1 MRSNGQTVMMKLI
14 VTFRNFA
21 NAPKNCV
28 QRFEISQ
35 ALSPKRHLNHTV
47 VSVCVCVCPTKSTYC
62 IQAIHVMSEFQLFEI
77 VPTIQRCNG
86 RGFVTS
92 LVKFQ
97 VPFWQMVICCHVLA
111 VKCSCKDKMRTHH
124 NLEIP
129 NCTMYQMTLSFI
141 SVDRC

>member
-1 MRSNGQTVMMKLI
+1 MMKLI
-14 VTFRNFA
+14 VTFHNFA
-21 NAPKNCV
+21 NAPKNCIP
-28 QRFEISQ
+28 RFEISQ
-35 ALSPKRHLNHTV
+35 TASPKRYLNHTV
-47 VSVCVCVCPTKSTYC
+47 VSILCVYSTKSTYC

-97 VPFWQMVICCHVLA
+97 VPFWQTIICCHVLA
-111 VKCSCKDKMRTHH
+111 VKYSCKDTMRTHH

-129 NCTMYQMTLSFI
+129 KCTMY
-141 SVDRC
+141 

>member
-1 MRSNGQTVMMKLI
+1 MTKLI

-21 NAPKNCV
+21 NVPKHCA

-35 ALSPKRHLNHTV
+35 AASPKRHLNHTV
-47 VSVCVCVCPTKSTYC
+47 VSNLCVHPTKSTYC

-77 VPTIQRCNG
+77 VPAIQRCIG
-86 RGFVTS
+86 RGFVTL

-97 VPFWQMVICCHVLA
+97 VPFWQMFTCCHVLA
-111 VKCSCKDKMRTHH
+111 VKYSCKDTIRTHH

-129 NCTMYQMTLSFI
+129 NCTMY
-141 SVDRC
+141 

>member
-1 MRSNGQTVMMKLI
+1 MRSNRHTVMMKLI

-21 NAPKNCV
+21 NAP
-28 QRFEISQ
+28 
-35 ALSPKRHLNHTV
+35 PKRHLNHTV
-47 VSVCVCVCPTKSTYC
+47 VSVCVCVCVCVCPTKSTYC